1 MDGGSGAP
9 ALCSFI
15 GYRTYHIHLIMR
27 APVFVNVNR
36 YRPIGTKSG
45 EPINKQ
51 VMDRFFSEKATMISI
66 VQCDE

>member
-1 MDGGSGAP
+1 
-9 ALCSFI
+9 
-15 GYRTYHIHLIMR
+15 MR
-27 APVFVNVNR
+27 ASVFVNDNR

-51 VMDRFFSEKATMISI
+51 VMDRFFSETSIKRSI